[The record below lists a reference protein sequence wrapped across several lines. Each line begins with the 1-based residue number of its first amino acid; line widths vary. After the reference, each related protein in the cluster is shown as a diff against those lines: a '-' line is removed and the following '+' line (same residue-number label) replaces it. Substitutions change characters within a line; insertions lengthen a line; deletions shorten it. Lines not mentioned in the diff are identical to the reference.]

1 MSNETITAIPG
12 LLVGHDTNEAART
25 GCTVV
30 LTPEGATA
38 SVDVRG
44 AAPGTRETDLL
55 RPENLVEKVHGIV
68 LAGGSAFGLA
78 AADGVMRWLHEH
90 GYGFDAGVARVPIVP
105 AAVLFDLAVG
115 RNDVWPDA
123 DAGYRACQAASDAP
137 VALGQV
143 GAGTGATV
151 AKLLGP
157 AGAQPG
163 GLGSAVIPL
172 PTGGSVGALVA
183 VNAVGEIYDPAT
195 GEKVAAAGG
204 GPMPEG
210 WPIPG
215 ANTTL
220 AVVATDVQL
229 SKTQCQ
235 RVAQMAHDGFARAI
249 KPSHT
254 MYDGD
259 TIFALSTGAAGPG
272 DPNLVGIFAAE
283 AIVQAILAVFSQSD

>member
-1 MSNETITAIPG
+1 
-12 LLVGHDTNEAART
+12 
-25 GCTVV
+25 
-30 LTPEGATA
+30 
-38 SVDVRG
+38 
-44 AAPGTRETDLL
+44 
-55 RPENLVEKVHGIV
+55 
-68 LAGGSAFGLA
+68 
-78 AADGVMRWLHEH
+78 
-90 GYGFDAGVARVPIVP
+90 VARVPIVP

-143 GAGTGATV
+143 GAGTGSTV

-283 AIVQAILAVFSQSD
+283 AIVQAILAVFSQR